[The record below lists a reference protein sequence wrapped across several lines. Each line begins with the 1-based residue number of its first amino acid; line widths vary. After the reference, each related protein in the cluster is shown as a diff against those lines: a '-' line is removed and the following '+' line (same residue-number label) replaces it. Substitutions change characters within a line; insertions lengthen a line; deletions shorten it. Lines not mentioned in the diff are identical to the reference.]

1 MYIAEESRLYK
12 DILQEDF
19 VDTYMNLTLKSMFIL
34 KYANSL
40 VMSNQYSDINSFDD
54 NSEDNDELEFV
65 LKSDDNCYVNIEAL
79 KAAVARWRS
88 QVSRRKSIT
97 GFKIDLKQEKIPIT
111 RPSGIGT
118 IQEDEVKR
126 FEVPIWMYQGKIKIS
141 KIYEG
146 SDRKN
151 ILKFF

>member
-1 MYIAEESRLYK
+1 MYITEESVLYQ

-40 VMSNQYSDINSFDD
+40 VMSNEYSESFDD
-54 NSEDNDELEFV
+54 SNDANVKLEYV

-79 KAAVARWRS
+79 KAAVTRWRS
-88 QVSRRKSIT
+88 QASRRKSIT

-118 IQEDEVKR
+118 IQEDEAKR
-126 FEVPIWMYQGKIKIS
+126 FEVPIWMYQGKIKI
-141 KIYEG
+141 
-146 SDRKN
+146 
-151 ILKFF
+151 

>member
-1 MYIAEESRLYK
+1 MYITEESVLYQ
-12 DILQEDF
+12 DVLQEDF

-34 KYANSL
+34 KYANSI
-40 VMSNQYSDINSFDD
+40 VMSNND
-54 NSEDNDELEFV
+54 NNEANDKLEFV

-88 QVSRRKSIT
+88 QASRRKSIT

-118 IQEDEVKR
+118 IQEDEAKR

-141 KIYEG
+141 KIYGWSEN
-146 SDRKN
+146 N
-151 ILKFF
+151 IIFENKLELILN

>member
-1 MYIAEESRLYK
+1 MYITEESVLYQ

-40 VMSNQYSDINSFDD
+40 VMSNEYSESFDD
-54 NSEDNDELEFV
+54 SNDANVKLEYV

-79 KAAVARWRS
+79 KAAVVRWRS
-88 QVSRRKSIT
+88 QASRRKSIT

-118 IQEDEVKR
+118 IQEDEAKR
-126 FEVPIWMYQGKIKIS
+126 FEVPIWMYQGKIKI
-141 KIYEG
+141 
-146 SDRKN
+146 
-151 ILKFF
+151 